1 MSQKKLNQLYK
12 IYGKN
17 NMENKLFKKLFSE
30 FPLIIILKIKINH
43 SMNVFKRI

>member
-17 NMENKLFKKLFSE
+17 NMENKLFNKLLSKFILD
-30 FPLIIILKIKINH
+30 FLFIIFLN
-43 SMNVFKRI
+43 N